1 MEDQNIE
8 IQNQQPKNSNLWMY
22 IVMIILALGIIGL
35 SVYMLSMKKNL
46 KELVEEKDRQRIE
59 LAGELQL
66 LLFTHDSIKTAY
78 GELSDSLYVKD
89 SVIQA
94 NAEEIH
100 QLLNYKWDYYK
111 IKKKLS
117 RLQVVAQKYV
127 LQMDSLYTVN
137 SQLTEENIQIKEEI
151 KIEKRK
157 NRELQ
162 GLKDELTEKVDAASV
177 VGTYNVVATPV
188 RVKGS
193 GKESATDKIRRT
205 DRIRVCFTVGKN
217 TIVEPGKKTI
227 YIRIAQ
233 PDKKILAKGRG
244 DEYTFTYQ
252 GEILQYSIKKEFDYK
267 NEAIDFCV
275 RWNRRQTLDLQPGTY
290 HVDVYES
297 DHNIG
302 TTTFELK

>member
-8 IQNQQPKNSNLWMY
+8 IQNQQPKSSNLWMY

-35 SVYMLSMKKNL
+35 SVYMLSIKKNL
-46 KELVEEKDRQRIE
+46 KELVDEKDRQRVE

-94 NAEEIH
+94 NAEEIK

-151 KIEKRK
+151 RIEKRK
-157 NRELQ
+157 NKELQ
-162 GLKDELTEKVDAASV
+162 GIKDELTEKVDEASV
-177 VGTYNVVATPV
+177 VGTYNIKANPV
-188 RVKGS
+188 RVKGN
-193 GKESATDKIRRT
+193 GKESVTDKIRRT

-217 TIVEPGKKTI
+217 SIVEPGEKTI
-227 YIRIAQ
+227 YVRIAQ

-244 DEYTFTYQ
+244 EEYTFMHQ
-252 GEILQYSIKKEFDYK
+252 GELLQYSIKKNFTYQ
-267 NEAIDFCV
+267 NEAIDFCIH
-275 RWNRRQTLDLQPGTY
+275 WNRRQTLELKPGIY
-290 HVDVYES
+290 HVDIYES

-302 TTTFELK
+302 HTTFELK

>member
-8 IQNQQPKNSNLWMY
+8 VQKEQPKNSNLWMY

-35 SVYMLSMKKNL
+35 SVYMLSIKKNL

-59 LAGELQL
+59 LAGELQM

-94 NAEEIH
+94 NAKEIN

-151 KIEKRK
+151 KNEKRK

-162 GLKDELTEKVDAASV
+162 GITAELTEKVDEASV
-177 VGTYNVVATPV
+177 VGTYNVKASPV

-193 GKESATDKIRRT
+193 GKESVTDKIRRT

-217 TIVEPGKKTI
+217 SIVEPGKKTI

-233 PDKKILAKGRG
+233 PDKKILARGRG

-252 GEILQYSIKKEFDYK
+252 GEVLQYSIKKEFNYN

-275 RWNRRQTLDLQPGTY
+275 RWNRRQTLELQPGIY

-297 DHNIG
+297 NHNIG
-302 TTTFELK
+302 HTTFELK

>member
-8 IQNQQPKNSNLWMY
+8 ILNQQPKNSNLWLY
-22 IVMIILALGIIGL
+22 IVLIVLALGIIGL

-46 KELVEEKDRQRIE
+46 NELVEEKDKQRVE
-59 LAGELQL
+59 LAAELQL

-94 NAEEIH
+94 NAQEIK

-111 IKKKLS
+111 IRKKLG
-117 RLQVVAQKYV
+117 RLQTVAQTYV

-137 SQLTEENIQIKEEI
+137 HQLTEENLQIKEEI

-157 NRELQ
+157 NRELE
-162 GLKDELTEKVDAASV
+162 GIKDKLAEKVVEASV
-177 VGTYNVVATPV
+177 VGAYNVEAHPV

-193 GKESATDKIRRT
+193 GKESVTDKIRRT
-205 DRIRVCFTVGKN
+205 DRIRVCFTVAAN
-217 TIVEPGKKTI
+217 SVVEPGKKTI
-227 YIRIAQ
+227 YVRIAQ
-233 PDKKILAKGRG
+233 PDKEILAKGRG
-244 DEYTFTYQ
+244 DKYTFVHK
-252 GEILQYSIKKEFDYK
+252 GEVLQYSIKKEFDYN
-267 NEAIDFCV
+267 NEAIDFCI
-275 RWNRRQTLDLQPGTY
+275 RWNRRQTLDLQTGLY
-290 HVDVYES
+290 HVDIFEG

-302 TTTFELK
+302 SATFELK